1 MEDLREVGKKA
12 LDSINNLGA
21 SDIGDLVLGIG
32 EIIEEL
38 RDTPEDKRKLKLDH
52 LKGLFREFAHG
63 EEYEL
68 RDEVLEPQVPQDDG
82 MVMRGSVVPPLSG
95 MVSGMLPKS
104 AYPNLNAIYPP
115 QQPISPIVYSYK
127 TSSSS
132 QGSFDDDADYDDE
145 EEEEE
150 EIKLFVPAWWKVQP
164 SSQTNL
170 DDFTEPLD
178 N

>member
-1 MEDLREVGKKA
+1 MEDLRDVGKKA

-38 RDTPEDKRKLKLDH
+38 RDTPEDKKQIKLDH
-52 LKGLFREFAHG
+52 LRGLFREFAHG

-68 RDEVLEPQVPQDDG
+68 RDEVLEPQVPLEDVSMSHG
-82 MVMRGSVVPPLSG
+82 GALSG
-95 MVSGMLPKS
+95 
-104 AYPNLNAIYPP
+104 
-115 QQPISPIVYSYK
+115 VYSGVLPPSAPA
-127 TSSSS
+127 TTLFPSQQLTQPALHASLMPPSS

-150 EIKLFVPAWWKVQP
+150 EIKPFVPAWWKVK
-164 SSQTNL
+164 SSSKIETES
-170 DDFTEPLD
+170 DD
-178 N
+178 